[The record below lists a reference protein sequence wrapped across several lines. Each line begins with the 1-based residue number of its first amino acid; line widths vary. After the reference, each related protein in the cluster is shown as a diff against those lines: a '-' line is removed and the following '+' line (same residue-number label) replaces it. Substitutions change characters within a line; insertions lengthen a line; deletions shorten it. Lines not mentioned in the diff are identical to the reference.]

1 MKLARRGWAAVA
13 GVAGTVVVG
22 FAAAY
27 AFGSTPDNPDSSW
40 ESIGPGTRPHGGAT
54 AQRLAEAYE
63 FVDMAA
69 PARTQVRRRADN
81 AVVATLTVGARTA
94 VFAGPRRQF
103 AEPDTTSA
111 VVEST
116 TWVRVA
122 PKAWQHGPQISE
134 DLARWL
140 LDQLDQEDPPVDVL
154 GAAMQYLE
162 GAPDLRD
169 KQGVRYAG
177 DAGFG
182 YVHSRDERDGADFY
196 DYLEIPWDFPD
207 DGRVKPSRRWDRD
220 LDCSGY
226 LRLIYGY
233 RFGIP
238 LLNQT
243 ATTTVDGLPRTAA
256 SMAAYARSVVIAA
269 GPNPSRPPTDLSAMQ
284 PGDLVFFALHDDPA
298 LITHSG
304 IYLGDD
310 TDGGMRFV
318 SSRGTVDGPTMGDV
332 RGDSVVD
339 SGYFEKRLRRV
350 IRL

>member
-1 MKLARRGWAAVA
+1 VRLVSPRLVAVTAVA
-13 GVAGTVVVG
+13 AGAVALVAVVNAVW
-22 FAAAY
+22 
-27 AFGSTPDNPDSSW
+27 STPDEPPPASHAAGSSH
-40 ESIGPGTRPHGGAT
+40 RPAGDTAT
-54 AQRLAEAYE
+54 ERLAAEYE
-63 FVDMAA
+63 LVDVVR
-69 PARTQVRRRADN
+69 PARTQVRRRADQ
-81 AVVATLTVGARTA
+81 AMVATLTAGARTA
-94 VFAGPRRQF
+94 VFAGPRRRF
-103 AEPDTTSA
+103 TEPSTTTA

-122 PKAWQHGPQISE
+122 PQAWEYGHIPE
-134 DLARWL
+134 ALARWL
-140 LDQLDQEDPPVDVL
+140 LAELYRDDPPVDVL
-154 GAAMQYLE
+154 GAAMQYLPGVPE
-162 GAPDLRD
+162 LRD
-169 KQGVRYAG
+169 NRGVRYAG

-207 DGRVKPSRRWDRD
+207 AGKVQPSARWDRD

-269 GPNPSRPPTDLSAMQ
+269 GRSPSLPPTDLSAIQ
-284 PGDLVFFALHDDPA
+284 PGDLVLFALHDDPA

-304 IYLGDD
+304 MYIGDD

-318 SSRGTVDGPTMGDV
+318 SSRGTVDGPTFGDV
-332 RGDSVVD
+332 RGDGVID
-339 SGYFEKRLRRV
+339 SGYFAKRLRRV